1 MANGCNV
8 VLPLMAVS
16 VERVLRINFGLV
28 GVAGKQSAYSF
39 DEEVAEWS

>member
-1 MANGCNV
+1 
-8 VLPLMAVS
+8 MAVS